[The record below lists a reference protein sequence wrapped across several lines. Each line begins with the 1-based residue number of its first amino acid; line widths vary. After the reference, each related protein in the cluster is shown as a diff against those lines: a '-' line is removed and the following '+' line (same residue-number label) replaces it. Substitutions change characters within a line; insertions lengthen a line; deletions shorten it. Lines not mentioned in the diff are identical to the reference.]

1 MQTAESLFAGPD
13 NGNQNNVAR
22 HGGADQWLA
31 FSGHALAEDQ
41 VLVQVVV
48 AGCTVQYLVCC
59 ERASKGGESQWSMGG
74 MGVTSGLSVWKQ

>member
-31 FSGHALAEDQ
+31 S
-41 VLVQVVV
+41 
-48 AGCTVQYLVCC
+48 AGTHWQKIRYLY
-59 ERASKGGESQWSMGG
+59 K
-74 MGVTSGLSVWKQ
+74 